1 MIILNQILCSTNS
14 QSLTSG
20 FLLPNFVEE
29 GVLALAM
36 GSGKVKN
43 YEKSGNL
50 NYSFVIQKSF

>member
-1 MIILNQILCSTNS
+1 MIILNQALCSTNS

-36 GSGKVKN
+36 SSGEVKKLR
-43 YEKSGNL
+43 EK
-50 NYSFVIQKSF
+50 